1 MIHKPPKS
9 FTFIMPEGK
18 KLREYQK
25 ELAATGMEGVNYI
38 VCAPTGTGKTLI
50 ASMVVADHLAKR
62 PDGKVLFLVNKV
74 PLAEQQC
81 KEVKQYIPDLQ
92 AQFITGDS
100 GIQLSLFQLLRDNIM
115 VVCTDGMFF
124 NELKTSLLTSA
135 DRLSLSDITLLIIDE
150 CHNAKKN
157 SPYAMIMEHYV
168 KIKMS
173 GANSQD
179 IIPCLPQIMGLTAS
193 PGAGENPQGEVEKT
207 LEHLL
212 NLCAL
217 LDAQG
222 GIRVVKE
229 NIVELVRVCTQP
241 DFDLIKTSQR
251 SSSDPFLQLLHTTMK
266 SFESWVKENFKIACP
281 HNRQHQAYENWV
293 VSQRQQSE
301 LRDGVHERDLRIA
314 LTYLQCYYNSL
325 KMYHELNQNDAIAVL
340 REKITMT
347 TQDKATQ
354 CELTFQQTFN
364 NFLKQAAAIPSV
376 DNPMLVRLRLLLEK
390 QFHELPTTRGIVF
403 ATTKDTAQR
412 MCYWLQGTPQLQSII
427 KPGVVTGQSKEEMG
441 GMSQQKQR
449 SAIERFRDDRLNL
462 LVATTVL
469 EEGLDVAACNLV
481 VRYNHVTNEIAR
493 VQAQGRARAKNSRC
507 YAIMVMDSPKVLQEQ
522 LNKEKGDLTLEAM
535 EFLPEGDKLRKEI
548 NLRQEQLLKDRER
561 RERLERELKTQDS
574 SHIQLLCKG
583 CDSVICELSDMRV
596 VGESH
601 HVVIDDKIHE
611 RCIKKGPS
619 TPMSKGEIEI
629 GKKVLCANC
638 EKEWGVMIKWPHYGK
653 QYPAIKCK
661 FVLFRHPT
669 GEKHYYKQWKT
680 APFTIAKYE

>member
-100 GIQLSLFQLLRDNIM
+100 GIQLSLFQLLRDNNM
-115 VVCTDGMFF
+115 VVCTDGVFL

-179 IIPCLPQIMGLTAS
+179 INPCLPQIMGLTAS

-281 HNRQHQAYENWV
+281 HNRQHQAYENW
-293 VSQRQQSE
+293 
-301 LRDGVHERDLRIA
+301 GC
-314 LTYLQCYYNSL
+314 LTTS
-325 KMYHELNQNDAIAVL
+325 AV
-340 REKITMT
+340 R
-347 TQDKATQ
+347 
-354 CELTFQQTFN
+354 
-364 NFLKQAAAIPSV
+364 
-376 DNPMLVRLRLLLEK
+376 
-390 QFHELPTTRGIVF
+390 
-403 ATTKDTAQR
+403 
-412 MCYWLQGTPQLQSII
+412 
-427 KPGVVTGQSKEEMG
+427 VTGW
-441 GMSQQKQR
+441 
-449 SAIERFRDDRLNL
+449 
-462 LVATTVL
+462 
-469 EEGLDVAACNLV
+469 
-481 VRYNHVTNEIAR
+481 
-493 VQAQGRARAKNSRC
+493 
-507 YAIMVMDSPKVLQEQ
+507 
-522 LNKEKGDLTLEAM
+522 
-535 EFLPEGDKLRKEI
+535 
-548 NLRQEQLLKDRER
+548 
-561 RERLERELKTQDS
+561 
-574 SHIQLLCKG
+574 
-583 CDSVICELSDMRV
+583 
-596 VGESH
+596 
-601 HVVIDDKIHE
+601 
-611 RCIKKGPS
+611 
-619 TPMSKGEIEI
+619 
-629 GKKVLCANC
+629 CA
-638 EKEWGVMIKWPHYGK
+638 
-653 QYPAIKCK
+653 
-661 FVLFRHPT
+661 
-669 GEKHYYKQWKT
+669 
-680 APFTIAKYE
+680 

>member
-1 MIHKPPKS
+1 MPK
-9 FTFIMPEGK
+9 GK
-18 KLREYQK
+18 ELRGYQK
-25 ELAATGMEGVNYI
+25 ELATAGMEGVNYI

-62 PDGKVLFLVNKV
+62 PNGKVLFLVNKV

-81 KEVKQYIPDLQ
+81 QEVKQYIPDLQ

-100 GIQLSLFQLLRDNIM
+100 GIQLSLLQLLRDNNM
-115 VVCTDGMFF
+115 VVCTDGMFL
-124 NELKTSLLTSA
+124 NELKTSSLSSA

-157 SPYAMIMEHYV
+157 SPYAMIMEQYV
-168 KIKMS
+168 KMKMD

-179 IIPCLPQIMGLTAS
+179 INSLPQIMGLTAS

-217 LDAQG
+217 MDAQG
-222 GIRVVKE
+222 GIKVVKE
-229 NIVELVRVCTQP
+229 NIVELVHFCNQP

-251 SSSDPFLQLLHTTMK
+251 NNSDPFLQLLHTTMR
-266 SFESWVKENFKIACP
+266 SLESWIKQNFDIGCP

-293 VSQRQQSE
+293 VSQRQKSE
-301 LRDGVHERDLRIA
+301 LRDGARERDLRIA
-314 LTYLQCYYNSL
+314 LNYLQCYYNSL
-325 KMYHELNQNDAIAVL
+325 KMYHELNQDDALAIL
-340 REKITMT
+340 KEKIIIT

-364 NFLKQAAAIPSV
+364 NLIDQAALISNV
-376 DNPMLVRLRLLLEK
+376 ENPMLVRLRQLLEK
-390 QFHELPTTRGIVF
+390 QFHDLPDTRGIVF
-403 ATTKDTAQR
+403 GTTKDTAQR
-412 MCYWLQGTPQLQSII
+412 MCCWLQETPQLQGII

-441 GMSQQKQR
+441 GMTQQKQR
-449 SAIERFRDDRLNL
+449 SAIERFRDGHLNL

-493 VQAQGRARAKNSRC
+493 VQAQGRARAKDSRC

-535 EFLPEGDKLRKEI
+535 EFLPEGDKLKKEI
-548 NLRQEQLLKDRER
+548 SLRQEQLLKDRQRQEQ
-561 RERLERELKTQDS
+561 LERELKTQDDN
-574 SHIQLLCKG
+574 HVQLLCKG
-583 CDSVICELSDMRV
+583 CDIVMCKLSDIRV
-596 VGESH
+596 VSESH
-601 HVVIDDKIHE
+601 HVVIDDKINE
-611 RCIKKGPS
+611 RCIKKGPNF
-619 TPMSKGEIEI
+619 PLSKGEIQI

-638 EKEWGVMIKWPHYGK
+638 EKEWGVMIKWPHYGM

-661 FVLFRHPT
+661 FVLFRYPD
-669 GEKHYYKQWKT
+669 GEKRYHKQWKIV
-680 APFTIAKYE
+680 PFTIRKYE